1 MAYLDIYRVKDH
13 LRVDFDDDDPYIYD
27 LIDMI
32 EGIVSVEI
40 GEDLADLENA
50 GGLLPPRLMQAMLLL
65 VGHYYLIREPVV
77 MGVAASKVPLGFE
90 YLIAPY
96 KNYTVK

>member
-13 LRVDFDDDDPYIYD
+13 LRVDDDDPYIYD

>member
-1 MAYLDIYRVKDH
+1 MAYLDIFRVKDH
-13 LRVDFDDDDPYIYD
+13 LRVDFDDDDHYIYD
-27 LIDMI
+27 LINMV

-40 GEDLADLENA
+40 GETLSDLED
-50 GGLLPPRLMQAMLLL
+50 GSGKLPPRLIQAMMLLI
-65 VGHYYLIREPVV
+65 GHYYLIREPVV

-96 KNYTVK
+96 KNYTVR